1 MKVETVK
8 CDECGAIKGE
18 SNHWLAIDVRPES
31 ISEGN
36 QLISIG
42 FKNVPSPNF
51 NRRDLCGQ
59 ACFYKHLDGLLFAGK
74 KE

>member
-18 SNHWLAIDVRPES
+18 SNHWLALDVRNGAPFPPWIHIGDIHVES
-31 ISEGN
+31 ES
-36 QLISIG
+36 G
-42 FKNVPSPNF
+42 FQ
-51 NRRDLCGQ
+51 RRDICGQ

>member
-18 SNHWLAIDVRPES
+18 SNHWLVLDVFKDDGSPLLPWIHIGDVSPEK
-31 ISEGN
+31 
-36 QLISIG
+36 G
-42 FKNVPSPNF
+42 FE
-51 NRRDLCGQ
+51 RRDLCGQ